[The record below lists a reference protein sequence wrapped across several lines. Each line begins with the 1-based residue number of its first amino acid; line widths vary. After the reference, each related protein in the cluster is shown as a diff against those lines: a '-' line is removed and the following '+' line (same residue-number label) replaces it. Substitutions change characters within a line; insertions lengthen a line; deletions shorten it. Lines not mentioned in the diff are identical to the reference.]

1 MVSQQLLLDVV
12 GIVFVDVHNNQAG
25 RLVSG
30 NLSAKLAADGTTAAR
45 YQHAS
50 SLYIA

>member
-12 GIVFVDVHNNQAG
+12 GIVFVNIHDNQTG
-25 RLVSG
+25 GLVPG
-30 NLSAKLAADGTTAAR
+30 NLSAKLAADGAAAAR

-50 SLYIA
+50 SLHIA